1 MEKTTKS
8 KASLKQVNNS
18 FSLYFFNSKEVYDI
32 KFFDTKRKALNYAKK
47 YNVLIEEKEL
57 SQQKADYLFSL

>member
-1 MEKTTKS
+1 MGFIAQST
-8 KASLKQVNNS
+8 ASLKQVNNV

-47 YNVLIEEKEL
+47 YNVTIEEKEL
-57 SQQKADYLFSL
+57 TQQKADYLFAL